1 MSPSAPAHSD
11 GTIPA
16 RTPTPPGLAWAVA
29 AGVAVTAGIV
39 AFVWRDTGSST
50 AQAVGDLGIL
60 AAAITAAWS
69 CGRAARKHSEERAA
83 WAMLAVAALVY
94 GLAQTIWTGFGL
106 ARDHVYPFPSPADL
120 GYIGYALPA
129 AAALFLFPRLDEPGS
144 SRLRPLL
151 DAVVIAVAVLFT
163 SWATVLGIVYE
174 AGGATPLARLAG
186 LGYPIA
192 DVLMLSLVLAL
203 GMRRPSGQRLPWAML
218 GGGLVILA
226 VTDSTYIYLVFT
238 DHSGM
243 TGSPLVA
250 GWIAAWLMVALAPWV
265 PRLAGS
271 AGPGRVTALAI
282 DLIPYVPVLAAL
294 VASANAVITDD
305 AFLLATG
312 GVLLFLVVAR
322 QVMIVH
328 DNVSLTR
335 DLEAKVALRTS
346 ELAGLGAIVESSPD
360 AILSRTTD
368 GIVTSWNR
376 GAEHLYGWT
385 AEEIVGG
392 DVSRLI
398 PASRKAAEDAVMAQ
412 VGAGE
417 QVKIE
422 SERLR
427 KDGFVIPVA
436 LTVSPIAEDGVVRA
450 VASIEQ
456 DTTERKAKDAAL
468 ASAREEALKSSR
480 LKSEFLATM
489 SHEIRTP
496 MNGVIGLTSLLL
508 DTALD
513 ETQRQYAEG
522 VESAG
527 SSLLA
532 VINDIL
538 DFSKL
543 EAGKVEL
550 DILDFDPRSLVDEVG
565 ALLAPTAHAKD
576 LELVAYCRPEVPPVL
591 TGDGGR
597 IRQILL
603 NLASNA
609 VKFTAAGE
617 VAITARVIESPDPGH
632 VDLRVEVRD
641 SGIGVTAD
649 QRAYLFDSFS
659 QADAST
665 TRRYGGTGLG
675 LAISQR
681 LTEAMGGDIGVD
693 SEVDVGSTFWFQLPL
708 PVPAQPQGQ
717 PTAIPHDLLDGLA
730 VLVVDDNA
738 TNRLVLQSQLS
749 AWRMHP
755 DVLEDPAVVVDRMR
769 EAATAGHPYA
779 IAVLDMC
786 MPDLDGVDLARMIT
800 ADETLAHTQLI
811 VLTSSMQIDA
821 TELRAAGVTEWLTK
835 PVRSS
840 ELYDRLMR
848 LMAPQVQAS
857 PRLPNPRKQT
867 PADGLLGRV
876 LVVEDN
882 ALNQLVAEGVVSK
895 LGYRVDMVPH
905 GAAALDALEATAY
918 SAVLMDC
925 HMPIM
930 DGFAATEEIRRR
942 EGAGGRT
949 PIIAMTAGAMAEDRD
964 RCLAV
969 GMDDYVSKPV
979 SVAAVE
985 EVLRRWVAA
994 PSVVKALAPH
1004 GAVTPAH
1011 DEGVLDVHRQSML
1024 RELGPDDGWGLLPAA
1039 VSAFL
1044 SDYPLT
1050 MSDLRDATQVGDAV
1064 RVRESTHK
1072 LKGASAN
1079 IGAVRVSTLC
1089 DQLEDAAVAGTVPSS
1104 AELDQL
1110 DDALLQAGRLL
1121 DDALPSAR

>member
-1 MSPSAPAHSD
+1 MSLLDAAHSD
-11 GTIPA
+11 GSKPLPRP
-16 RTPTPPGLAWAVA
+16 RTPGLAWAVA
-29 AGVAVTAGIV
+29 AGIALTAAIV
-39 AFVWRDTGSST
+39 AYTWRDTGSST

-60 AAAITAAWS
+60 AAAVTAAGS
-69 CGRAARKHSEERAA
+69 CARAAFNSSEERPA
-83 WAMLAVAALVY
+83 WAMLAVAAIVY
-94 GLAQTIWTGFGL
+94 GLAQTIWTFYGL
-106 ARDHVYPFPSPADL
+106 SRDHQYPFPSLADL
-120 GYIGYALPA
+120 GYIGYAVPA
-129 AAALFLFPRLDEPGS
+129 AAALFLFPRMGERGA

-174 AGGATPLARLAG
+174 AGGESMRARLAG

-192 DVLMLSLVLAL
+192 DVLMVSLVLAL
-203 GMRRPSGQRLPWAML
+203 GMRRPSGQRLPWAVL
-218 GGGLVILA
+218 GGGLVVLA

-238 DHSGM
+238 DRTGM

-265 PRLAGS
+265 PRS
-271 AGPGRVTALAI
+271 ASYARPGRVTALAI
-282 DLIPYVPVLAAL
+282 DLLPYVPVLAAL
-294 VASANAVITDD
+294 VASANAVITEDD
-305 AFLLATG
+305 FLLTAG
-312 GVLLFLVVAR
+312 AVLLFLVVAR

-360 AILSRTTD
+360 AILSRTPD

-376 GAEHLYGWT
+376 GAERLYGWS
-385 AEEIVGG
+385 AADIVGG

-398 PASRKAAEDAVMAQ
+398 PASREAAEQQVMAR
-412 VGAGE
+412 VRGGE
-417 QVKIE
+417 QVKTE

-427 KDGFVIPVA
+427 ADGSVIPVA
-436 LTVSPIAEDGVVRA
+436 LTVSPIAEGGVVTA
-450 VASIEQ
+450 IASIEQ
-456 DTTERKAKDAAL
+456 DTTERRVKDAAL
-468 ASAREEALKSSR
+468 ASAREEALESSR

-496 MNGVIGLTSLLL
+496 MNGVIGLTDLLL
-508 DTALD
+508 DTRLD
-513 ETQRQYAEG
+513 QTQRQYAEG

-550 DILDFDPRSLVDEVG
+550 DITDFDPRSLVDGVG
-565 ALLAPTAHAKD
+565 SLLAPTAHAKE
-576 LELVAYCRPEVPPVL
+576 LELVAYCRPDVPAFL
-591 TGDGGR
+591 TGDEGR

-609 VKFTAAGE
+609 VKFTPSGE
-617 VAITARVIESPDPGH
+617 VAITARVVEGAAPGH
-632 VDLRVEVRD
+632 TDLRFDVRD
-641 SGIGVTAD
+641 TGIGVPAH
-649 QRAYLFDSFS
+649 QQAYLFESFS

-675 LAISQR
+675 LAISRR

-693 SEVDVGSTFWFQLPL
+693 SEVGAGATFWFQLPL
-708 PVPAQPQGQ
+708 PVPAQPRGTR
-717 PTAIPHDLLDGLA
+717 TAIPHDLLEGLS

-738 TNRLVLQSQLS
+738 TNRLVLHSQLS
-749 AWRMHP
+749 AWRMQP
-755 DVLEDPAVVVDRMR
+755 DVLEDPTLVVDRMR
-769 EAATAGHPYA
+769 EAATAGRPYA

-786 MPDLDGVDLARMIT
+786 MPDLDGVDLARMIA
-800 ADETLAHTQLI
+800 ADTTLARTQVI
-811 VLTSSMQIDA
+811 VLTSSMQID
-821 TELRAAGVTEWLTK
+821 TSELRAAGVVEWLTK

-848 LMAPQVQAS
+848 LMAPPVAAT
-857 PRLPNPRKQT
+857 PRLPNPRQT
-867 PADGLLGRV
+867 NADGPLGRV

-882 ALNQLVAEGVVSK
+882 ALNQLVADGVVTK
-895 LGYRVDMVPH
+895 LGYRVDMVPN
-905 GAAALDALEATAY
+905 GAAALHALAATAY

-925 HMPIM
+925 HMPVM
-930 DGFAATEEIRRR
+930 DGFAATQEIRRR
-942 EGAGGRT
+942 EAGGHRT

-979 SVAAVE
+979 SLAAVE
-985 EVLRRWVAA
+985 EVLQRWGQQPPPAA
-994 PSVVKALAPH
+994 P
-1004 GAVTPAH
+1004 AVATNEHPEDHA
-1011 DEGVLDVHRQSML
+1011 DPVMDVQRQSML
-1024 RELGPDDGWGLLPAA
+1024 RELGPGDGWGLLPAA
-1039 VSAFL
+1039 VNAFL
-1044 SDYPLT
+1044 ADYPLT
-1050 MSDLRDATQVGDAV
+1050 LSDLRDGAATGDAV
-1064 RVRESTHK
+1064 RVRDLTHK

-1079 IGAVRVSTLC
+1079 IGAVRVATLC
-1089 DQLEDAAVAGTVPSS
+1089 DRLEDAAVNGAVPDSDQ
-1104 AELDQL
+1104 LDQL

-1121 DDALPSAR
+1121 NDAVPSTR